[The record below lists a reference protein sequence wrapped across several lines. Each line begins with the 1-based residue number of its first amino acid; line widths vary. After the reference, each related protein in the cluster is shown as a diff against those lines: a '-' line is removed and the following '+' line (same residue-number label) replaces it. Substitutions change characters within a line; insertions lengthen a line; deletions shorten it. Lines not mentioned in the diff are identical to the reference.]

1 MWLWTI
7 HKIELAKK
15 KKKSPVGSA
24 EGVCMRD
31 RERWRQTDRQTDRD
45 RETDWKER
53 EKLSWDKGH

>member
-15 KKKSPVGSA
+15 KKKKRPVGSA
-24 EGVCMRD
+24 EGVCMR
-31 RERWRQTDRQTDRD
+31 ERDRQTDRD

-53 EKLSWDKGH
+53 AKSSWDKGH

>member
-15 KKKSPVGSA
+15 KKKKKRPVGSA
-24 EGVCMRD
+24 EGVCMR
-31 RERWRQTDRQTDRD
+31 ERDRQTDRD

-53 EKLSWDKGH
+53 AKSSWDKGH